1 MGHGLRAGHCTL
13 ATVLLA
19 VDLSPILTA
28 VMLRAEQCLSAT
40 RWRAA
45 GAVPQRQALQKTLW
59 KAEEPK
65 AESHVASVA
74 PAGSTKWRYEMLTS
88 P

>member
-1 MGHGLRAGHCTL
+1 M
-13 ATVLLA
+13 LLA
-19 VDLSPILTA
+19 VGLSPLLTI
-28 VMLRAEQCLSAT
+28 VLLRAAGWALYVYN

-45 GAVPQRQALQKTLW
+45 SAVPQRQALQKTLW
-59 KAEEPK
+59 NAEQPK

-74 PAGSTKWRYEMLTS
+74 PAGSTKWRYDMLTS